1 VDSVPCGVAASLN
14 GSIFDRPLSSCNF
27 QSLTRPVLLREWQ
40 KKWDLADTSRFAH
53 SILPTESQRPW
64 FEGQK
69 MKRSFV
75 TSVSRIMSRHS
86 SVLSHLDRFRIVEDP
101 MCVCLKD
108 YGTEDHLIWHCER
121 FGPERH
127 RLIDALAELDV
138 LHVGLLFGICVV
150 YENRVPSKVVWTY
163 SEVLKSG
170 SDLIISLSVDVRF
183 EICFIGP

>member
-1 VDSVPCGVAASLN
+1 
-14 GSIFDRPLSSCNF
+14 
-27 QSLTRPVLLREWQ
+27 
-40 KKWDLADTSRFAH
+40 
-53 SILPTESQRPW
+53 
-64 FEGQK
+64 
-69 MKRSFV
+69 
-75 TSVSRIMSRHS
+75 
-86 SVLSHLDRFRIVEDP
+86 
-101 MCVCLKD
+101 MCVYLKN
-108 YGTEDHLIWHCER
+108 YETKDHLIWHCER

-150 YENRVPSKVVWTY
+150 YENRVPSNVVWTY